1 MGVGVSNWRL
11 ARAVSLAGGLGV
23 VSGTIMDSVLLR
35 RLQLGDPGG
44 HMQRAMAAFP
54 VPEMANRVLERYYL
68 PAGKK
73 NGVPFKLVAVTR
85 VQLARPQTELMIVGN
100 FVEVYLA
107 KEGVDRRVGVNYLEK
122 VQMPHLPSIYGAM
135 LAGVD
140 YVLMGAGIPR
150 EIPGV
155 LDRFSQQEPAT
166 YRIYVENEK
175 DGETRAI
182 FDPRE
187 VMGVELPPLKRPDF
201 LPIIASAVLAFA
213 LARKA
218 TGPVNGFIV
227 EGYTAGGHNA
237 PPRGKL
243 QLSESG
249 EPVYGERDIV
259 DLEKLKELGLPFWLA
274 GGYGSPEKV
283 REALDVGA
291 AGVQV
296 GTAFSMCMDS
306 GTEDGLRAKALARL
320 QEGDLKVV
328 TDPLASPTGF
338 PFKVLTMED
347 TGSQQPVYEG
357 RTRVCDLG
365 YLRVPFQREDGKIN
379 YRCASEP
386 VEAYLKKG
394 GKLEATVGRKCLCNA
409 LLANIGLA
417 QTRKDGSR
425 EVALL
430 TAGDDINGVR
440 QFMKNGA
447 AGYSAADVIEHLL
460 SG

>member
-1 MGVGVSNWRL
+1 
-11 ARAVSLAGGLGV
+11 
-23 VSGTIMDSVLLR
+23 MDSVLVR

-54 VPEMANRVLERYYL
+54 VPEMANRVLDKYYI
-68 PAGKK
+68 PDGKK
-73 NGVPFKLVAVTR
+73 ADDPFKLVTMTK
-85 VQLARPQTELMIVGN
+85 VQPGQAHAELMVVGN

-107 KEGVDRRVGVNYLEK
+107 KEGIDGPVGVNYLEK

-155 LDRFSQQEPAT
+155 LDKYSQHEPAT
-166 YRIYVENEK
+166 YRIYVENEE
-175 DGETRAI
+175 GQETRAT
-182 FDPRE
+182 FDPKA

-201 LPIIASAVLAFA
+201 LPIIASATLGFA

-227 EGYTAGGHNA
+227 EGFTAGGHNA

-243 QLSESG
+243 QLSDSG
-249 EPVYGERDIV
+249 EPVYGDRDIV

-283 REALDVGA
+283 REALDLGA

-296 GTAFSMCMDS
+296 GTAFFLANES
-306 GTEDGLRAKALARL
+306 GLADNLRDQVLAKL
-320 QEGDLKVV
+320 QESELEVV

-338 PFKVLTMED
+338 PFKVLSMED
-347 TGSQQPVYEG
+347 TASDQQTYEG
-357 RTRVCDLG
+357 RKRVCDLG
-365 YLRVPFQREDGKIN
+365 YLRVPYQRENGKID

-386 VEAYLKKG
+386 VDTYLKKG
-394 GKLEATVGRKCLCNA
+394 GELEATTGRKCLCNG
-409 LLANIGLA
+409 LLSNIGLPQA
-417 QTRKDGSR
+417 QLDGTQ
-425 EVALL
+425 ELPLL
-430 TAGDDINGVR
+430 TAGDDINSVR
-440 QFMKNGA
+440 QFMKNGKTRY
-447 AGYSAADVIEHLL
+447 GAADVVEHLL